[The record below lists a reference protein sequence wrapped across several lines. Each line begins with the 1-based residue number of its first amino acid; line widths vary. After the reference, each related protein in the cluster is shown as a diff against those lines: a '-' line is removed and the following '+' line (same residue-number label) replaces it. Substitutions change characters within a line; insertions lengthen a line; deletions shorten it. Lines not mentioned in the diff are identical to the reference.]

1 MINVVYLG
9 TPQIA
14 VNALNKLINFNDIN
28 MVYVITP
35 NDKPQ
40 GRGYKMCAPCV
51 KQAALKNNLKVLQT
65 DCIRKD
71 REIIETLKNA
81 GIDFFITFAFGLI
94 LSQEI

>member
-40 GRGYKMCAPCV
+40 GRGYKMCA
-51 KQAALKNNLKVLQT
+51 L
-65 DCIRKD
+65 R
-71 REIIETLKNA
+71 
-81 GIDFFITFAFGLI
+81 
-94 LSQEI
+94 

>member
-40 GRGYKMCAPCV
+40 GRGYKTVSYTHLRAHE
-51 KQAALKNNLKVLQT
+51 T
-65 DCIRKD
+65 D
-71 REIIETLKNA
+71 
-81 GIDFFITFAFGLI
+81 
-94 LSQEI
+94 

>member
-35 NDKPQ
+35 
-40 GRGYKMCAPCV
+40 
-51 KQAALKNNLKVLQT
+51 ALNKLL
-65 DCIRKD
+65 
-71 REIIETLKNA
+71 
-81 GIDFFITFAFGLI
+81 
-94 LSQEI
+94 